1 MFMLYKSIPTF
12 RPPEK
17 EEIDPMP
24 SQTSSAVVA
33 QVYVLVQGARDYFV
47 VQLSAEHS
55 HQLKVDLYLSKA
67 ERCCLMVSYK
77 M

>member
-24 SQTSSAVVA
+24 SQTSSAVV
-33 QVYVLVQGARDYFV
+33 QVYVLVQGARGYFV